1 MATTPTAAVAL
12 QSSGNFRKDV
22 MSSWMLQSS
31 ALEKKMMKKMLKMM
45 AVWNNHEVFA
55 KAV

>member
-31 ALEKKMMKKMLKMM
+31 ALEKKMMRKMLKMM
-45 AVWNNHEVFA
+45 AVWNNHEVLA

>member
-1 MATTPTAAVAL
+1 MATAPTAAVAL

-31 ALEKKMMKKMLKMM
+31 ALEKKNDEKD
-45 AVWNNHEVFA
+45 A
-55 KAV
+55 KNDGCVE